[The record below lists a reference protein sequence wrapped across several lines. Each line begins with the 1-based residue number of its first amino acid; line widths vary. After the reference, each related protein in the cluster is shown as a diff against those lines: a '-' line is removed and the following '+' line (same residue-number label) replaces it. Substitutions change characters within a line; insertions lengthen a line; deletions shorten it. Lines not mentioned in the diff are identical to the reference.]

1 MDSNVLC
8 RRIGY
13 SFSKP
18 ELLYQALTHRSYSH
32 PHNERLEF
40 LGDSVLNCAVAG
52 LVFRHFSSLP
62 EGNLTRL
69 RANLVNQKAL
79 FKLAKTLDLGNQIK
93 LGEGELKSGGCN
105 RPSILADALEAV
117 LGAVYLDGGFARAE
131 KVVITLFTPLLP
143 KFDAQDSGKDPKT
156 ILQEYLQSHRL
167 MLPEYSVIVT
177 SGEAHQQLF
186 RVECVIP
193 ILSICSIGE
202 GSSRR
207 SAEQEAAKEAYEQIH
222 LHN

>member
-18 ELLYQALTHRSYSH
+18 ELLNQALTHRSYSH

-79 FKLAKTLDLGNQIK
+79 FELARTLDLGNQIK

-117 LGAVYLDGGFARAE
+117 LGAIYLDGGFARAE

-143 KFDAQDSGKDPKT
+143 KFDSQDSGKDPKT

-167 MLPEYSVIVT
+167 MLPKYSVIVT

-186 RVECVIP
+186 RVECIIP
-193 ILSICSIGE
+193 KLSICSIGE

-207 SAEQEAAKEAYEQIH
+207 SAEQKAAKAAYEQIH

>member
-13 SFSKP
+13 NFSKP
-18 ELLYQALTHRSYSH
+18 ELLSQALTHRSYSH

-40 LGDSVLNCAVAG
+40 LGDGVLNCAVAG

-93 LGEGELKSGGCN
+93 LGGGELKSGGCN
-105 RPSILADALEAV
+105 RPSILADTLEAV

-131 KVVITLFTPLLP
+131 EVVITLFTPLLP
-143 KFDAQDSGKDPKT
+143 KFDTQDAGKDPKT
-156 ILQEYLQSHRL
+156 LLQEYLQSHKL
-167 MLPEYSVIVT
+167 MLPKYSVIVT
-177 SGEAHQQLF
+177 SGEAHQQQF
-186 RVECVIP
+186 RVECAVP
-193 ILSICSIGE
+193 KLSVCAIGE

-207 SAEQEAAKEAYEQIH
+207 SAEQEAAKKAYEQIH

>member
-13 SFSKP
+13 SFSNP
-18 ELLYQALTHRSYSH
+18 DLLYQALTHRSHSH

-52 LVFRHFSSLP
+52 LLFRRFSSLP

-79 FKLAKTLDLGNQIK
+79 FKLAKTIDLGKQIR
-93 LGEGELKSGGCN
+93 LGEGELKSGGYN
-105 RPSILADALEAV
+105 RPSILADALEAI
-117 LGAVYLDGGFARAE
+117 LGAVYLDGGFARSE

-143 KFDAQDSGKDPKT
+143 KFDEQNSGKDPKT
-156 ILQEYLQSHRL
+156 ILQEYLQGRKL
-167 MLPEYSVIVT
+167 VLP
-177 SGEAHQQLF
+177 
-186 RVECVIP
+186 
-193 ILSICSIGE
+193 
-202 GSSRR
+202 
-207 SAEQEAAKEAYEQIH
+207 K
-222 LHN
+222 